1 MCIFHNSAATCLAS
15 HTTWGLC
22 CWKNNATG
30 SSPAIYSEHNH
41 VKILLSFQKFKRNQM
56 ACAWIWVSYFF
67 YINFYGRIFFLW
79 DESYEFWKHNHRGRV
94 PFSWKKVSSYCL
106 RKSGS
111 SHRFRTD
118 CILGELGLAR
128 PLDSGKLGGEGS
140 EELQWRMR
148 NCTVAGE
155 RRRARLLGLCAAS
168 RRGFCA

>member
-1 MCIFHNSAATCLAS
+1 MLTYFFFFLFEPQRVHSLNYIHLIGCMCIFHNSAATCLAS

-94 PFSWKKVSSYCL
+94 PFSSTVSRVHTINMPSICHQWYGISPMML
-106 RKSGS
+106 TFIIW
-111 SHRFRTD
+111 FR
-118 CILGELGLAR
+118 
-128 PLDSGKLGGEGS
+128 
-140 EELQWRMR
+140 
-148 NCTVAGE
+148 
-155 RRRARLLGLCAAS
+155 
-168 RRGFCA
+168 